1 MRDNKDPV
9 WEPLAQDSP
18 AIDDPVSWP
27 YQWSHVARNITVKS
41 WLFHNHV
48 SRPSP
53 RAPGKPATIISKITK
68 TSALLRTEN
77 WFNRVETL
85 ISWIKHVEN
94 FIIRYFIVD
103 NEQFGGSRFFLNIYQ
118 TKMKIN
124 FSTELEL
131 GNLS

>member
-48 SRPSP
+48 SSP

-103 NEQFGGSRFFLNIYQ
+103 SEQFGGFRDFLKIFIKQRWRLISRPSWNKEI
-118 TKMKIN
+118 
-124 FSTELEL
+124 
-131 GNLS
+131 

>member
-53 RAPGKPATIISKITK
+53 RAPGKPATIILKITK

-94 FIIRYFIVD
+94 FIILLWTVNNLADRDFFKIFIK
-103 NEQFGGSRFFLNIYQ
+103 QRWRLISRPSWNKEI
-118 TKMKIN
+118 
-124 FSTELEL
+124 
-131 GNLS
+131 